1 MTMTTT
7 VKASKKGYITIILT
21 ALCFVVLMLSL
32 PCRAF
37 AFTGYYVNVNGEI
50 VDTYRD
56 GGFFVE
62 ETTHRACMENGRLAA
77 AESHWAS
84 MDDSSTCTICHAKD
98 IVAQNL
104 FDDIFHYYS
113 YESMKETACFTGC
126 HYALCTEADTCT
138 QCKQQ
143 NVTMESVLHNVE
155 QENNGYDYDH
165 HWTYCINCGETIYE
179 GEHYAYCTNPD
190 ICFGCGHG
198 NVDIKSINHC
208 LDYSSLRFDETGHWY
223 ECSDCTEKVGYQPH
237 TATCDNRYSC
247 LTCDYHGII
256 ANVFHN
262 YNYTDYQHDDYYHW
276 LACSSCGEQQA
287 IQSHQA
293 DHSQPTEC
301 TICHATGLDS
311 NAFVHNYVYANNTY
325 QHWYVCSEC
334 GYSYGATAHEAN
346 CDTPDKCK
354 ICDATDIYCPWVNHD
369 DWSNLTRIIHPD
381 SHAYFCHRCNQEFA
395 NYPHTA
401 MCGKPSTCRECGA
414 TNIVPVQTYHEK
426 TEYSYNTTEH
436 WEVCSLCDSIIN
448 KSNHS
453 ISCAEPTICMICG
466 ASGITGTEYYW
477 GTHTYI
483 DCYDEMSHWS
493 ECTVCGS
500 IADRQSHYQYCD
512 AADTETCA
520 FCGHTDVEV
529 AKVYH
534 QNEIMLVDKTGHYYM
549 CLTCNKSSWDS
560 CHFDLDNCA
569 GIKCNQCGM
578 TEDEAE
584 IFGDHQYAPMNTY
597 DRYGHW
603 YQCISCGVHQR
614 FKHVSQCN
622 QPTICTECG
631 ITGDDNLYQIQHS
644 YSSYINQSGQWFCQ
658 VCNTEHIHDFFC
670 DYNGYCRICGI
681 HISQVEEAVQTHSSG
696 VYHSDNTHH
705 WYACHVCTRIVTREV
720 HHYVDGICPT
730 CGKTTDSLPVYSAG
744 QTLMLPADLTTIADE
759 AFTYNAAHY
768 IIIPAGCVSIGASAF
783 ANCTQLES
791 VSLPAS
797 VSFIADDAFAGIDH
811 LLISAPAGS
820 YAASWTINH
829 GYTLIE
835 H

>member
-37 AFTGYYVNVNGEI
+37 AFTGYYVNANGEI

-56 GGFFVE
+56 GRFFVE

-113 YESMKETACFTGC
+113 YEGMKETACFTGC
-126 HYALCTEADTCT
+126 HYALCTEADTCI

-143 NVTMESVLHNVE
+143 GVTMESVLHNVE

-208 LDYSSLRFDETGHWY
+208 LDYSSLRFDETGHWF
-223 ECSDCTEKVGYQPH
+223 ECSDCIEKVGFQSH
-237 TATCDNRYSC
+237 TATCDNRYAC
-247 LTCDYHGII
+247 LACDYYGVII
-256 ANVFHN
+256 NISHN
-262 YNYTDYQHDDYYHW
+262 FDFTDYQHDDYSHW
-276 LACSSCGEQQA
+276 FICISCDERQA

-301 TICHATGLDS
+301 TICHTTGLDP
-311 NAFVHNYVYANNTY
+311 NAFVHHYV
-325 QHWYVCSEC
+325 
-334 GYSYGATAHEAN
+334 
-346 CDTPDKCK
+346 
-354 ICDATDIYCPWVNHD
+354 
-369 DWSNLTRIIHPD
+369 
-381 SHAYFCHRCNQEFA
+381 
-395 NYPHTA
+395 
-401 MCGKPSTCRECGA
+401 
-414 TNIVPVQTYHEK
+414 
-426 TEYSYNTTEH
+426 
-436 WEVCSLCDSIIN
+436 
-448 KSNHS
+448 
-453 ISCAEPTICMICG
+453 
-466 ASGITGTEYYW
+466 
-477 GTHTYI
+477 
-483 DCYDEMSHWS
+483 DCYDKFSHWS
-493 ECTVCGS
+493 ECTVCGC
-500 IADRQSHYQYCD
+500 IIDRQPHYQYCD
-512 AADTETCA
+512 DADTDTCTL
-520 FCGHTDVEV
+520 CGHTGIDI

-534 QNEIMLVDKTGHYYM
+534 QNEIMIADKTGHYY
-549 CLTCNKSSWDS
+549 TCTTCSTTSWGG
-560 CHFDLDNCA
+560 CHFDLDNCS
-569 GIKCNQCGM
+569 GSKCSQCGM
-578 TEDEAE
+578 TSAETE
-584 IFGDHQYAPMNTY
+584 IFGDHDLILLDKY
-597 DRYGHW
+597 DPSGHW
-603 YQCISCGVHQR
+603 YQCTMCGVQQQV
-614 FKHVSQCN
+614 KHIAQ
-622 QPTICTECG
+622 CTEPSLCIVCGMSGEG
-631 ITGDDNLYQIQHS
+631 ITFDIKHS
-644 YSSYINQSGQWFCQ
+644 RFAYTNKDGQLLCHA
-658 VCNTEHIHDFFC
+658 CNTAHVHDFFC
-670 DYNGYCRICGI
+670 DFGGYCGICGI
-681 HISQVEEAVQTHSSG
+681 HISQVEGAVQTHSSG

-705 WYACHVCTRIVTREV
+705 WYACHVCARIVNREV

-744 QTLMLPADLTTIADE
+744 QTLMLPAELTTIADE
-759 AFTYNAAHY
+759 AFTDNAAHC

-783 ANCTQLES
+783 ANCSQLES
-791 VSLPAS
+791 VTLPAS
-797 VSFIADDAFAGIDH
+797 VSFIADDAFTGIDR